1 MGVPSRVGWAIHVGG
16 LRRTY
21 GGYSGLYR
29 LYYRVVSP
37 LLSRKEVHMSSSLA
51 ANFVHCPLLVESMS
65 TGRLGG
71 LHVFCRLYLGWRCG
85 WWSRGKV
92 SVKYIKFHYIF
103 NVGRKKVHYAKNPNI
118 LHANSIDKH
127 YRLLH
132 HYNTQTILYGYG
144 GIGIR
149 VLSILPRTVASYC

>member
-1 MGVPSRVGWAIHVGG
+1 MLQKGGEEPVRVPGG
-16 LRRTY
+16 ICHE
-21 GGYSGLYR
+21 GC
-29 LYYRVVSP
+29 
-37 LLSRKEVHMSSSLA
+37 EVMRA
-51 ANFVHCPLLVESMS
+51 EGE
-65 TGRLGG
+65 GRW
-71 LHVFCRLYLGWRCG
+71 YA
-85 WWSRGKV
+85 
-92 SVKYIKFHYIF
+92 KFHYIF

-132 HYNTQTILYGYG
+132 HYNTQTILYGYFG